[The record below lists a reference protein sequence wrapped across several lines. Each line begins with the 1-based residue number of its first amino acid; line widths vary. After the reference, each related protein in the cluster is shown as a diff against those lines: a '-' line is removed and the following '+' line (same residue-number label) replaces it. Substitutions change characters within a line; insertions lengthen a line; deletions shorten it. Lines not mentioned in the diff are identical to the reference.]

1 MQEPRVLSE
10 SEVKALENF
19 QNELKRCVQDEFGIY
34 LPSSKIAT
42 LVKTNY
48 INYDK
53 IAAAKL
59 QTIDDLYAIQGAI
72 LRDILDSIID
82 LTCEK
87 KLEVETKKW
96 VTIEYGRNLEDGILE
111 YYAQRIAALYHL
123 NIDKPKDGIN
133 IELAMIV
140 YNKLKDKLNP
150 NIFQYNAIGIL
161 DLVGDPELTKKCD
174 ELAIEHYHNDDA
186 ILESI
191 PALQFIEE
199 EEKNKVLEEMQ
210 QDKEDEEASAM
221 GLWQEA
227 IEAERE
233 TELVT
238 PIEETEENKI
248 VLENPIE
255 ETPAPEPTPVVEQQ
269 VETDVPVQTVSEPV
283 VEAPT
288 EPPIQPEPVQTPVET
303 TPIVPDPEIQ
313 EPAPTVQPTPI
324 VETPV
329 EEPKFEDVDIS
340 QLFTAPPVLDKA
352 DDAVIPQVIQPTPV
366 QTAPPLPDT
375 PEVPKEEVKEEKKV
389 EEPLTDAEKERV
401 DEIIADYASG
411 KKITDEEWAILSK
424 AMPELNRDL
433 VNDTNIIE
441 YTVEGNNPTLS
452 FNPKGKGFVSKGLMI
467 YLALII
473 LAVVLVFGFL
483 LFKGLQ

>member
-1 MQEPRVLSE
+1 MQETRVLSE
-10 SEVKALENF
+10 SEVKSLENF

-53 IAAAKL
+53 IAAARL
-59 QTIDDLYAIQGAI
+59 QTIEDLYAIQGAI

-87 KLEVETKKW
+87 KLEVEKGKIIS
-96 VTIEYGRNLEDGILE
+96 IEYGRNLEDGILE

-123 NIDKPKDGIN
+123 TIDKPKDGVN
-133 IELAMIV
+133 IELAMTV

-174 ELAIEHYHNDDA
+174 ELAIEHYHNDDE
-186 ILESI
+186 ILASI
-191 PALQFIEE
+191 PALQYIEE
-199 EEKNKVLEEMQ
+199 EEKDKVLEGMQ
-210 QDKEDEEASAM
+210 QDKEEEEASAL

-227 IEAERE
+227 VEAERE

-238 PIEETEENKI
+238 PIEETEENK
-248 VLENPIE
+248 VVQEPPVE
-255 ETPAPEPTPVVEQQ
+255 PTPVPVQPVVQPTPVVEPAVQTPAIEPVIQTPVVEPTPVVQP
-269 VETDVPVQTVSEPV
+269 PV
-283 VEAPT
+283 
-288 EPPIQPEPVQTPVET
+288 TPQ
-303 TPIVPDPEIQ
+303 I
-313 EPAPTVQPTPI
+313 
-324 VETPV
+324 
-329 EEPKFEDVDIS
+329 EEPKFENVNIS
-340 QLFTAPPVLDKA
+340 ELVTPAP
-352 DDAVIPQVIQPTPV
+352 AVVTTPEPIKQEEPPKQEIPQTPIV
-366 QTAPPLPDT
+366 QEEKT
-375 PEVPKEEVKEEKKV
+375 PEDG
-389 EEPLTDAEKERV
+389 LTDEEKERV

-411 KKITDEEWAILSK
+411 KKITDEEWKILTK

-441 YTVEGNNPTLS
+441 YSVEGDSPTLS
-452 FNPKGKGFVSKGLMI
+452 FNPKGMGFSNKHMMI

>member
-87 KLEVETKKW
+87 KLEVDTNKW

-133 IELAMIV
+133 IELAMTV

-161 DLVGDPELTKKCD
+161 DLVGDAELTKKCD

-186 ILESI
+186 ILASI
-191 PALQFIEE
+191 PALQYIEE
-199 EEKNKVLEEMQ
+199 EEKNKVLDEMQ

-248 VLENPIE
+248 VLENPVAE
-255 ETPAPEPTPVVEQQ
+255 
-269 VETDVPVQTVSEPV
+269 VSV
-283 VEAPT
+283 
-288 EPPIQPEPVQTPVET
+288 QPEPVQTPVVET
-303 TPIVPDPEIQ
+303 PAPVVNTSVEPIAQPVPVIPTVQQ
-313 EPAPTVQPTPI
+313 EPATPKPVPVVEAPVMQPEPTHTI
-324 VETPV
+324 ESPV
-329 EEPKFEDVDIS
+329 AKIEEPTFEDVDIS
-340 QLFTAPPVLDKA
+340 QMFAAPPVLDKA

>member
-87 KLEVETKKW
+87 KLEVDTNKW

-133 IELAMIV
+133 IELAMTV

-161 DLVGDPELTKKCD
+161 DLVGDAELTKKCD

-186 ILESI
+186 ILASI
-191 PALQFIEE
+191 PALQYIEE
-199 EEKNKVLEEMQ
+199 EEKNKVLDEMQ

-248 VLENPIE
+248 VLENPVAE
-255 ETPAPEPTPVVEQQ
+255 
-269 VETDVPVQTVSEPV
+269 VSV
-283 VEAPT
+283 
-288 EPPIQPEPVQTPVET
+288 QPEPVQTPVVET
-303 TPIVPDPEIQ
+303 PAPVVNTSVEPIAQPVPVIPTVQQ
-313 EPAPTVQPTPI
+313 EPATPEPVPVVEAPVMQPEPTPI
-324 VETPV
+324 IESPV
-329 EEPKFEDVDIS
+329 AKIEEPTFEDVDIS
-340 QLFTAPPVLDKA
+340 QMFAAPPVLDKA